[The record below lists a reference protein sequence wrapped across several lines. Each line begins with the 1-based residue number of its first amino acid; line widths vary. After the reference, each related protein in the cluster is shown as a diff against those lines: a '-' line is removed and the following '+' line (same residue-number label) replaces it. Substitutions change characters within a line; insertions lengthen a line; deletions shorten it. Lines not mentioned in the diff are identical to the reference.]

1 MRSRLVYLARCPLPS
16 LFSRSVTTGKDAA
29 PQPSTQ
35 QATKQSSKHSSDTEK
50 TAVYRFMAL
59 DLIAFR
65 LSQLENVVLGD
76 RLKEVNPSELR
87 KVSFLNYSGQ
97 TDLQIQSIFDHLAVT
112 HKAVAAAEKR
122 VTISKM
128 LARITEIQKYMDPHF
143 IDVDLMSTRAK
154 TSIILME
161 KEKLEKTSLALE
173 NIRTLAALLNHPSF
187 SELSNLRKRLN
198 ALNLKHMEQK
208 EKSAQLITTSQ
219 NLLDTYYN
227 LMFDISK
234 LFVHWNQKINAST
247 GAIAQ

>member
-1 MRSRLVYLARCPLPS
+1 
-16 LFSRSVTTGKDAA
+16 
-29 PQPSTQ
+29 
-35 QATKQSSKHSSDTEK
+35 
-50 TAVYRFMAL
+50 MAL

-76 RLKEVNPSELR
+76 RLKEITPSELR
-87 KVSFLNYSGQ
+87 K
-97 TDLQIQSIFDHLAVT
+97 SIFDHLVVT

-161 KEKLEKTSLALE
+161 KEKLEKTSSALE
-173 NIRTLAALLNHPSF
+173 NIRTLAALLNHPAF
-187 SELSNLRKRLN
+187 SELSSLRKRLN
-198 ALNLKHMEQK
+198 TLNLKHMEQK
-208 EKSAQLITTSQ
+208 EKSAQLITSSQ

-227 LMFDISK
+227 LEFRTVYVSQEICFQAKDVVCGGC
-234 LFVHWNQKINAST
+234 LPFVSLVA
-247 GAIAQ
+247 